1 MNEQSA
7 FIINEESHE
16 KIVKEDEEEKR
27 KELARK
33 KTNARQRAYYQRQK
47 DLKKNAGLIKKTV
60 PKSNA
65 ERQRK
70 FRQKFRQHNAEKSY
84 MDIVSVSSRMPA
96 RSTLRRQARKI
107 IFNVANY
114 MQKEKDEGVHNV
126 AQVQRRTAEAT
137 GVSIRTVSNI
147 LREAKKGDPNS
158 DFRTPGKNRNKPSPI
173 TGIDDFDKGVIKRCI
188 YTFHVKEKA
197 MPSISRLLTKLQTE
211 INFKGSASSL
221 SRIIKEL
228 GFKKRKTENNKMV
241 FVERTDIR
249 LKRIEYLKQIKKYRD
264 EGKKIVYTA
273 ETSVC
278 LSHPKGVEKSDD
290 VDKSL
295 KGQKIVAIHAGSEDG
310 FVANGLL
317 MFVKAGTKSDK
328 DNMNFTKY
336 ETWLRT
342 QLIPNLPPNSVV
354 VIDNAP
360 YHNKLRDPAPA
371 SYSRKEDMEAWL
383 TEKGIPYED
392 NMLKPEL
399 YQLICQNKSASKEF
413 MIDHILAEHN
423 HVVLRSPPHHP
434 DLSPIEMAWAAVKG
448 YVTSRNV
455 NFDADQAMQFIEE
468 KVSSMGQ
475 EVWMTMCNQVKEI
488 EGEYLA
494 SDHVVDN
501 MTESLIIDTDDSS
514 ESEYESEDD
523 DEVISDYNEMEDP
536 LGLSEVK
543 VSVSKDIHSTSKVIQ
558 PPVFQINNIK
568 KEKVDIPPA
577 CSSRLRMLLAP
588 ATCTVYNPKETSNL
602 SRSAEGTTS
611 DNVYDELLEVKQ
623 EFDVEIPSLSR
634 SAEGTAS
641 ENVYDEL
648 LEVKQEFDVETSS
661 LSRSAEGTASENVYD
676 ELLEVKQEFNMDI
689 KEEPC
694 FEVPITN
701 NFTAEAWPRY
711 SIHTHEV
718 QNDPLADHA
727 DSVPSSSVP
736 VVPSSHPVSQPE
748 DGQPPTKRL
757 KKEITTLNMLDPCAH
772 IPSTSSTPME
782 TEDALPS
789 TSAIP
794 TTAEKNALRNR
805 EYRKRVAATRTP
817 EQAAAFARKAAER
830 QRKAYHLRRAANLA
844 LASGT
849 VATTKIVQT
858 SAQRK
863 RASRQ
868 RQAER
873 VRSAAQPS
881 TPSNQAAVTWS
892 TKWSSS
898 IHRFKSTFLDN
909 DFGHTC
915 SVCDRL
921 WFRNDL
927 KAITAAQMQIISDWC
942 VKENRQVHAQEFTL
956 VCANCKRS
964 LNTGKLPS
972 LAKMNGFTYPEVP
985 PGLPPLDPIS
995 ERLISPRLPFMQI
1008 RRLRH
1013 DFSYGIIGQV
1023 INVPVDVQEMVKCL
1037 PRQLDEDEVINVNIK
1052 RNLAH
1057 KTNYIS
1063 GYTSKRTI
1071 KEWLDVLQKSSLYR
1085 LYDIKVDL
1093 SKLQLT
1099 VSSEEILPD
1108 EPGPRIEAISAE
1120 YTPESEILAARQ
1132 HTLLWNEED
1141 CLDIAPG
1148 HWATALNIIY
1158 DRHAEELSFP
1168 AIYFGEPR
1176 RFNMGVTVTPYMM
1189 ATSEIRRSDRR
1200 GATPQKILYVA
1211 MKILRL
1217 RMVDGIYSTFRKV
1230 PVTENV
1236 TRRMLED
1243 PEFLKEFVIQ
1253 NLAFM
1258 KSVPNSVQYWTSRK
1272 RDLFAMLRQLGK
1284 PTIFLTLSANE
1295 VRWLTLLNLLLKLSK
1310 KYPGKVAEDLNTSE
1324 RCSLVSDDPVTC
1336 CIYFH
1341 KLVGTL
1347 MNMLKAKSNYNPFGQ
1362 YFVKDYFLRI
1372 EFQHRG
1378 SPHAHI
1384 LLWLNNDPLETV
1396 SENMPNTIEL
1406 VEKLSSVAKEDVP
1419 NDTIYSNQIHKH
1431 TFTCTKRGET
1441 TCRFGIPYWPMLT
1454 TRVLVPMPKTDGRR
1468 VAFQKKGKELRTSLS
1483 DRTYA
1488 SMDDFLRDHSL
1499 TFDTYLDVVRSTLRR
1514 PTLLFKRN
1522 FDQLMTN
1529 TFNPYLAGEINS
1541 NIDIQFVLDDYS
1553 CAQYVVEYVNKSAR
1567 GMGNLNRELVK
1578 MMQEHPDRDYTGQ
1591 LKALSIKLLNAV
1603 EMSAQEAAWY
1613 LLRQPMSETSRQVV
1627 YIPSVWPSER
1637 QRCRKRRVQMNREGI
1652 DADSTD
1658 VWTKNVIQRYEE
1670 RPPSLEPVYLA
1681 EFASWYFKRQDFID
1695 NEDDV
1700 DVHEYENLEPE
1711 TEEETTSR
1719 QYRRRQMGRIIRY
1732 RHYEV
1737 DDIVNYQR
1745 EMVLLYLPFRNELS
1759 EIVDCNKF
1767 LQLYND
1773 NKDVIMERRQIYEK
1787 NLNIDSVLQELEAMM
1802 ILQNS
1807 NSTEPAET
1815 EARRVSVEQSSEG
1828 AENNDDVN
1836 QIVPREGFSVVK
1848 NVAM

>member
-1 MNEQSA
+1 MNTLNSKSIGRCIGCLCEESVSTFKLKSEPLRVAFQEDCLKLCYICKKLACNADLFVRTVQTNQLRLQSLINGPDITDLNIESHPILQLQTKIIDLHSHKINELTPRIEQTSNIRVKLEKNDERDDEVCDDIQDGSDNNAEFDLSLVKQEDVELSFLDKDETIDKCTLQYYKLEKNDERDDELCDDIQDGLDNNAECDLLLVKQEDVEQSFLDKDETIEKCKKKVLKGKTSTEQTSNIGVKLEKNDERDDEVCYEIQDGSDNNA
-7 FIINEESHE
+7 VSTIEISPNPEESSNVVTVQVDVHHRHWSQLSASVATTNHVCVNE
-16 KIVKEDEEEKR
+16 TQATNDVSSIHPGYPKTAAERMREYR
-27 KELARK
+27 ARK
-33 KTNARQRAYYQRQK
+33 KKETLTVNHQKQRRSAAQRAKEYRIR
-47 DLKKNAGLIKKTV
+47 KKMK
-60 PKSNA
+60 
-65 ERQRK
+65 
-70 FRQKFRQHNAEKSY
+70 
-84 MDIVSVSSRMPA
+84 
-96 RSTLRRQARKI
+96 
-107 IFNVANY
+107 
-114 MQKEKDEGVHNV
+114 
-126 AQVQRRTAEAT
+126 
-137 GVSIRTVSNI
+137 
-147 LREAKKGDPNS
+147 
-158 DFRTPGKNRNKPSPI
+158 
-173 TGIDDFDKGVIKRCI
+173 
-188 YTFHVKEKA
+188 
-197 MPSISRLLTKLQTE
+197 
-211 INFKGSASSL
+211 
-221 SRIIKEL
+221 
-228 GFKKRKTENNKMV
+228 
-241 FVERTDIR
+241 
-249 LKRIEYLKQIKKYRD
+249 
-264 EGKKIVYTA
+264 
-273 ETSVC
+273 
-278 LSHPKGVEKSDD
+278 
-290 VDKSL
+290 
-295 KGQKIVAIHAGSEDG
+295 
-310 FVANGLL
+310 
-317 MFVKAGTKSDK
+317 
-328 DNMNFTKY
+328 
-336 ETWLRT
+336 
-342 QLIPNLPPNSVV
+342 
-354 VIDNAP
+354 
-360 YHNKLRDPAPA
+360 
-371 SYSRKEDMEAWL
+371 
-383 TEKGIPYED
+383 
-392 NMLKPEL
+392 
-399 YQLICQNKSASKEF
+399 
-413 MIDHILAEHN
+413 
-423 HVVLRSPPHHP
+423 
-434 DLSPIEMAWAAVKG
+434 
-448 YVTSRNV
+448 
-455 NFDADQAMQFIEE
+455 
-468 KVSSMGQ
+468 
-475 EVWMTMCNQVKEI
+475 
-488 EGEYLA
+488 
-494 SDHVVDN
+494 
-501 MTESLIIDTDDSS
+501 
-514 ESEYESEDD
+514 
-523 DEVISDYNEMEDP
+523 
-536 LGLSEVK
+536 
-543 VSVSKDIHSTSKVIQ
+543 IHS
-558 PPVFQINNIK
+558 
-568 KEKVDIPPA
+568 
-577 CSSRLRMLLAP
+577 
-588 ATCTVYNPKETSNL
+588 
-602 SRSAEGTTS
+602 G
-611 DNVYDELLEVKQ
+611 
-623 EFDVEIPSLSR
+623 
-634 SAEGTAS
+634 
-641 ENVYDEL
+641 
-648 LEVKQEFDVETSS
+648 
-661 LSRSAEGTASENVYD
+661 
-676 ELLEVKQEFNMDI
+676 
-689 KEEPC
+689 
-694 FEVPITN
+694 
-701 NFTAEAWPRY
+701 
-711 SIHTHEV
+711 
-718 QNDPLADHA
+718 
-727 DSVPSSSVP
+727 
-736 VVPSSHPVSQPE
+736 
-748 DGQPPTKRL
+748 
-757 KKEITTLNMLDPCAH
+757 EITTLNMMDPCAH

-849 VATTKIVQT
+849 VETTRIVQT

-881 TPSNQAAVTWS
+881 TSSNKAAVHQEQPTWS

-995 ERLISPRLPFMQI
+995 ERLISPRLPFMQV

-1013 DFSYGIIGQV
+1013 DDGIIGQV

-1057 KTNYIS
+1057 KTNYVS

-1099 VSSEEILPD
+1099 VPSEEILPD

-1148 HWATALNIIY
+1148 HRATPLNIIY

-1176 RFNMGVTVTPYMM
+1176 RFNMGVSVTPYMM

-1243 PEFLKEFVIQ
+1243 PEFLKEFGIQ

-1295 VRWLTLLNLLLKLSK
+1295 VRWLTLLNLLLKLSN

-1499 TFDTYLDVVRSTLRR
+1499 TFDAYLDVVRSTLRR

-1567 GMGNLNRELVK
+1567 GMGNLNRELAK

-1627 YIPSVWPSER
+1627 YIPTVWPSER

-1658 VWTKNVIQRYEE
+1658 VWTKNIIQRYEE

-1681 EFASWYFKRQDFID
+1681 EFASWYAKCQDFID

-1737 DDIVNYQR
+1737 DEIVNYQR

-1773 NKDVIMERRQIYEK
+1773 NKDVIIERRQIYEK

-1815 EARRVSVEQSSEG
+1815 E
-1828 AENNDDVN
+1828 
-1836 QIVPREGFSVVK
+1836 
-1848 NVAM
+1848 NVICC